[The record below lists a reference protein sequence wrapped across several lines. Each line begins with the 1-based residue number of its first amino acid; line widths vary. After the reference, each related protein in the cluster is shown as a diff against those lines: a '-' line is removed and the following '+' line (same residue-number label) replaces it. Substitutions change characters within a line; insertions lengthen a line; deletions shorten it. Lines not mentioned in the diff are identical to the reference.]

1 MASSDTKEDTELYI
15 PPAYAMYPLKP
26 DAGPKFVLIKPIFGS
41 YKLVEVDKETFL
53 SNYHSQFTG
62 DYDWLG
68 MVDDGLYDHLKSM
81 NKRNLIPFSRWF
93 KRRSARKYII
103 ACKGWGRVRADHMED
118 ADFIARATNGREGT
132 VMVMWKRRFLF
143 DPKNAEMQAGVY

>member
-1 MASSDTKEDTELYI
+1 MIGSVWSMMVTT
-15 PPAYAMYPLKP
+15 PPPLSM
-26 DAGPKFVLIKPIFGS
+26 FF
-41 YKLVEVDKETFL
+41 FL
-53 SNYHSQFTG
+53 FFFMLALRRHAERQP
-62 DYDWLG
+62 
-68 MVDDGLYDHLKSM
+68 GLYDHLKSM